1 MFQNTTSTWATRQA
15 KPYAQISTQK
25 NRVKT
30 YGENVYLADGQEFEL
45 ELFNPSSTEVLAV
58 VKLNGEAISESG
70 LVIRPGERY
79 WLERYLD
86 KNARFKFSTYEV
98 EDSTEAKAAIQD
110 NGLVEVLFYS
120 KKQMNFINPNNGYWY
135 SSPGLAFR
143 GSSGGYW
150 ENGLYT
156 VGGSTQNINCTYS
169 TDFSSELKSIETGR
183 VAEGSQSEQ
192 SFTTVDMEFESMTCA
207 TSKFKILP
215 LNTKP
220 IYSKDLKIAQY
231 CTDCGTKVKATWKFC
246 ATCGNKI

>member
-15 KPYAQISTQK
+15 KPYAHISTQK

-45 ELFNPSSTEVLAV
+45 ELFNPTSSEVLAV
-58 VKLNGEAISESG
+58 IKLNGETISESG

-79 WLERYLD
+79 WLERYID
-86 KNARFKFSTYEV
+86 KNTRFKFSTYEV
-98 EDSTEAKAAIQD
+98 EDTHETKAAIQN
-110 NGLVEVLFYS
+110 NGLVEVLFYA

-143 GSSGGYW
+143 GNTGGYW

-156 VGGSTQNINCTYS
+156 VGGSTQNVSFTCSTNYS
-169 TDFSSELKSIETGR
+169 EQKSVETGR
-183 VAEGSQSEQ
+183 VSEGSQSSQ
-192 SFTTVDMEFESMTCA
+192 SFTTVDMEFESWSCS

-215 LNTKP
+215 LSTKP
-220 IYSKDLKIAQY
+220 AYTKDLKVAQY
-231 CTDCGTKVKATWKFC
+231 CTDCGTKVKAAWKFC
-246 ATCGNKI
+246 ATCGSKI